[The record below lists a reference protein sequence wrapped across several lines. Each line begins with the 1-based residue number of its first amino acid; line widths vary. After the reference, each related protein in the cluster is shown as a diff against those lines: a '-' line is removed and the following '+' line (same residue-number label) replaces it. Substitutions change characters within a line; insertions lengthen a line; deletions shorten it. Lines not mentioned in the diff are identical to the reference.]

1 MRLAVQWPQKLSSP
15 MQIFRHLS
23 DPALQL
29 NRSVVTLG
37 NFDGIHLGHQ
47 ALIRG
52 AIGDAKR
59 LGCCA
64 IVLTFEPHP
73 LMVLAPE
80 RAPKMLLTHKDK
92 MQLFQR
98 LGVDV
103 VVVQHFDRAFAAI
116 DAQDFVRHILVD
128 RLHATRLWVGK
139 DLKFGQGRR
148 GDVED
153 LARWGKDLDFSV
165 AVLEPILIDG
175 VRVSSSRIR
184 QMIGEGRL
192 DEVKKMLGRYHFL
205 SGRIVGGHKRG
216 RGLGFPT
223 ANLSTRTEVL
233 PPDGIYATFLHR
245 GDRNLPSV
253 SSIGV
258 NPTFGAGPR
267 TVECF
272 IMNFAENIYGEAV
285 TLSLVQRIRDEKIFP
300 SEDAL
305 IAQIRDDVGRA
316 ENIFRGL
323 NLAES

>member
-1 MRLAVQWPQKLSSP
+1 

-29 NRSVVTLG
+29 NESVVTLG

-52 AIGDAKR
+52 AVGDAKR
-59 LGCCA
+59 LGRCS

-92 MQLFQR
+92 MQLFQAF
-98 LGVDV
+98 GINI
-103 VVVQHFDRAFAAI
+103 VVVQHFDAAFAAI
-116 DAQDFVRHILVD
+116 AAEDFVRRILVD

-139 DLKFGQGRR
+139 DLRFGQGRG

-153 LARWGKDLDFSV
+153 LTRWGKDLDFSV
-165 AVLEPILIDG
+165 AVVEPILIDG
-175 VRVSSSRIR
+175 IRVSSSRIR

-192 DEVKKMLGRYHFL
+192 ADVKKMLGRYHFL
-205 SGRIVGGHKRG
+205 SGRIIGGHKRG
-216 RGLGFPT
+216 RDLGFPT

-233 PPDGIYATFLHR
+233 PPDGIYATLLHR
-245 GDRNLPSV
+245 GDRTLPSV

-258 NPTFGAGPR
+258 NPTFGAGSR
-267 TVECF
+267 TIECF
-272 IMNFAENIYGEAV
+272 IMNFDENIYGEAV
-285 TLSLVQRIRDEKIFP
+285 KLSLVERIRDEKKFP
-300 SEDAL
+300 SVDAL

-316 ENIFRGL
+316 ENILRGL
-323 NLAES
+323 NFAES